1 MATKIDST
9 THSTQKGAPNRLLK
23 QTTNQSSHEP
33 NKISRNFRRI
43 SHFPKINRHK
53 ITHSIPSA
61 PLSQSFTLGSGRS
74 SAFASHSSLACP
86 ESRRATSHCFL
97 ATLVDGHTVPSKIA
111 VTPAASTKVE
121 KLMDTLSACFATKR
135 RQLKVTL

>member
-33 NKISRNFRRI
+33 NKISRNSRRI

-53 ITHSIPSA
+53 ITHSVISVA
-61 PLSQSFTLGSGRS
+61 LWQRLTL
-74 SAFASHSSLACP
+74 
-86 ESRRATSHCFL
+86 T
-97 ATLVDGHTVPSKIA
+97 TLVDGHTVPSKIA
-111 VTPAASTKVE
+111 VTRAASTKVQ
-121 KLMDTLSACFATKR
+121 KLMDTLSACFAIKR